1 VSREQKSE
9 NRGQRPD
16 DRRQM
21 VKLENEVSLA
31 EDDLTILVI

>member
-1 VSREQKSE
+1 MTE
-9 NRGQRPD
+9 

-31 EDDLTILVI
+31 EDDLTILVIQIYLT